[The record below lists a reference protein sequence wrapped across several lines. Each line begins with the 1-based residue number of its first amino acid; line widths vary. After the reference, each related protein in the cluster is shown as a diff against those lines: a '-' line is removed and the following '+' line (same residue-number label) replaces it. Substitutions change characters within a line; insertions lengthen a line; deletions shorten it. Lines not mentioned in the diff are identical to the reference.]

1 MGTVPF
7 CPTRVAD
14 PSLHSLT
21 HAYPSHT
28 RRCLHRGRERCPAS
42 GRCAAGPARGRSPA
56 RPAAR
61 TGCTSSLP
69 TLHTP
74 THAHQRQRV
83 LQRQQL
89 LQRRLVQLRDH
100 VHTAATTPSVH
111 AVDGEDGAVVERLQ
125 GYPSTHTRFPT
136 GYLRHGMI
144 ADVPV
149 LHRTHFRTHTLRKEL
164 RLTLSLHSHIL
175 RTLYLSRVQIPYF
188 VYATVASLP
197 NTLHNSV
204 ILSQWLRILFCHTL
218 HPHARAT
225 EDAYSSSPSRLSIS
239 PASHRHRGGTAPPR
253 RCRSPSQHP
262 FLRESVL
269 QQTLHYVTVITGC
282 SVVIFTN
289 SGEVPTRP
297 TGIVSGSML

>member
-61 TGCTSSLP
+61 TGCTSLLP

-74 THAHQRQRV
+74 THTHQRQRV

-125 GYPSTHTRFPT
+125 GYPSAHTRFPT

-175 RTLYLSRVQIPYF
+175 RTLHLFLCADSVLCIRDCSFPAQYTPQQRNPL
-188 VYATVASLP
+188 AVASNP
-197 NTLHNSV
+197 
-204 ILSQWLRILFCHTL
+204 ILSHSTSTRTRNRGCVLFQSL
-218 HPHARAT
+218 
-225 EDAYSSSPSRLSIS
+225 SPI
-239 PASHRHRGGTAPPR
+239 HQPR
-253 RCRSPSQHP
+253 
-262 FLRESVL
+262 
-269 QQTLHYVTVITGC
+269 
-282 SVVIFTN
+282 
-289 SGEVPTRP
+289 
-297 TGIVSGSML
+297 

>member
-14 PSLHSLT
+14 PSLHPLT

-28 RRCLHRGRERCPAS
+28 RRCLHRGRGRFPAS

-61 TGCTSSLP
+61 TGCTSPLP
-69 TLHTP
+69 TLHTT

-100 VHTAATTPSVH
+100 VHTPATTPSVH

-125 GYPSTHTRFPT
+125 GYPSTHTCFPT
-136 GYLRHGMI
+136 GYLRHRVI
-144 ADVPV
+144 TDVPV
-149 LHRTHFRTHTLRKEL
+149 LHRTHFRMHTLRKEL
-164 RLTLSLHSHIL
+164 RLTPSLHSYIL
-175 RTLYLSRVQIPYF
+175 RTLHLSCVQIPHF

-204 ILSQWLRILFCHTL
+204 ILSQWLRILFCYTP
-218 HPHARAT
+218 HPHARAA
-225 EDAYSSSPSRLSIS
+225 EDAYSSSPSHLSIS
-239 PASHRHRGGTAPPR
+239 PTSHRHRGGTAPPR